1 MNRIDDLVRRI
12 RLGEDSCLEFKSV
25 VVVGKRV
32 KEPSRRTFADELAA
46 FANTRGGT
54 IVLGVDDKTRQVVGI
69 PLGELDVVEGWVRG
83 ICNDSVEPAL
93 DADIYKLELEGAD
106 GRVVPVI
113 RIEIP
118 RSLFV
123 HQSPGGY
130 YRRLGSSKRK
140 MAPEVLARMIQER
153 SQREPFAEA
162 LEAEGIRYVFLGNEL
177 GGRSENPACYEDGR
191 IRYER
196 VAATESFKS
205 GLARVVQ
212 GTAKHRI
219 ALMCAEKEPL
229 HCHRTL
235 LVARALDAQ
244 GADVA
249 HIHADG
255 RLEPH
260 GEAMDRLLDLH
271 NLSREGDLSGTRE
284 ELIDTA
290 IAHQA
295 QRIAHTDD
303 KLVPRPSEHD
313 A

>member
-1 MNRIDDLVRRI
+1 MQHDEVSGGVLTIGHSTHALEAFVALLQRHDVTAVADVRSTPYSRFNPQFNR
-12 RLGEDSCLEFKSV
+12 ESF
-25 VVVGKRV
+25 
-32 KEPSRRTFADELAA
+32 T
-46 FANTRGGT
+46 
-54 IVLGVDDKTRQVVGI
+54 
-69 PLGELDVVEGWVRG
+69 
-83 ICNDSVEPAL
+83 
-93 DADIYKLELEGAD
+93 
-106 GRVVPVI
+106 
-113 RIEIP
+113 
-118 RSLFV
+118 
-123 HQSPGGY
+123 
-130 YRRLGSSKRK
+130 
-140 MAPEVLARMIQER
+140 
-153 SQREPFAEA
+153 EA

-177 GGRSENPACYEDGR
+177 GGRSEDPACYEDGR

-260 GEAMDRLLDLH
+260 GEAMDRLLDIH
-271 NLSREGDLSGTRE
+271 KLSREGDFSGTRE

-290 IAHQA
+290 IAQQA
-295 QRIAHTDD
+295 QRVAPTDD
-303 KLVPRPSEHD
+303 KLAPRPSEQD
-313 A
+313 S